1 MPETLAAA
9 IRRKYPG
16 TYDDMSD
23 RDLESRIDAKYP
35 GAYDDI
41 PRASSI
47 SAEPRGLHVAAGSEG
62 GTIDALPW
70 YHRGIFAGRGPSAQ
84 DAIGAL
90 PAIGGTVG
98 GIVGGTGG
106 TAFGFGFG
114 GIPGAAG
121 GASLGGATGEALRQH
136 SMRALGA
143 RGPSSSTEAA
153 LDIGKE
159 AVIQPVAELTGRAAA
174 AGLTRLGAPLAGKV
188 DQSIA
193 EAAIREEVE
202 MPASA
207 LSTSKLVPLA
217 EAWSAKGIGGSATAE
232 RYTKAAHALTAQADQ
247 VVARASSLGPSESGR
262 VIAEGLNRFRSNW
275 TREKG
280 ALYAAAEVR
289 PGMKAEAAQTVAL
302 LEDIIK
308 SKRSASRILGQG
320 GGHMGGGLPKDE
332 MFYEQLYKGLTTAAK
347 DRAKTF
353 SPTQGQARVLKPV
366 QLRDLINARREL
378 DAKIASSFADS
389 FSAANKGLL
398 KKLSATMNREVTDA
412 LERQAPDIAA
422 KLRRANMAYAEGITK
437 INSAYGKNIHRL
449 AKAEKYDKIAQAVVN
464 SRVSVDDIPKIM
476 EVAGPEGTDAMRAS
490 VLADL
495 VSKANGPNGLTPQ
508 GLSRAMKAFGSDRLE
523 ALLTPEQLAKMTDLA
538 KLSGSLEKGRKVME
552 GSQTAFLGRY
562 GIAPSGIG
570 ALANFPAT
578 LSYLAGDIAFNKFIG
593 SRAGQRWLTTGFRP
607 FSGPTMTR
615 AMTIP
620 AHAATVPFGVQE
632 EP

>member
-1 MPETLAAA
+1 MPWETISETAEE
-9 IRRKYPG
+9 KDEWV
-16 TYDDMSD
+16 TVD
-23 RDLESRIDAKYP
+23 ESP
-35 GAYDDI
+35 
-41 PRASSI
+41 
-47 SAEPRGLHVAAGSEG
+47 GLHVAAGSEG
-62 GTIDALPW
+62 GTIGPLPW
-70 YHRGIFAGRGPSAQ
+70 YQRGIFAGRGPSAQ

-98 GIVGGTGG
+98 GIVGGAGG

-121 GASLGGATGEALRQH
+121 GAALGGAAGEALRQH

-143 RGPSSSTEAA
+143 RGPASSTEAA
-153 LDIGKE
+153 MDIGKE

-174 AGLTRLGAPLAGKV
+174 AGLIRLGAPLAGQV
-188 DQSIA
+188 DRSIA
-193 EAAIREEVE
+193 GAAGRSGVE

-232 RYTKAAHALTAQADQ
+232 RFTRAAHALTAQADQ
-247 VVARASSLGPSESGR
+247 MVARASTLGPSESGR
-262 VIAEGLNRFRSNW
+262 VIAEGLSRFRSNW
-275 TREKG
+275 IREKG

-289 PGMKAEAAQTVAL
+289 PGIRAEAAQTVAL

-308 SKRSASRILGQG
+308 SKRSASRVLGQAE
-320 GGHMGGGLPKDE
+320 DAT
-332 MFYEQLYKGLTTAAK
+332 FYEQLYKGLTTVAK

-353 SPTQGQARVLKPV
+353 SPTQSQARVLKLV
-366 QLRDLINARREL
+366 QVRDLINARREL
-378 DAKIASSFADS
+378 DAKIASSFADP

-398 KKLSATMNREVTDA
+398 KKLSATMDREVTDA

-422 KLRRANMAYAEGITK
+422 KLGRANRAYADGITK
-437 INSAYGKNIHRL
+437 INSAYGKNIHKL
-449 AKAEKYDKIAQAVVN
+449 AKAGQYDKIAQAVVN

-476 EVAGPEGTDAMRAS
+476 EVAGAEGTDAMRAS

-495 VSKANGPNGLTPQ
+495 VSKSKGPNGLTPQ
-508 GLSRAMKAFGSDRLE
+508 GLSRAMKAFGNDRLE
-523 ALLTPEQLAKMTDLA
+523 ALLTPEQLAKMADLA

-562 GIAPSGIG
+562 GIAPTGIG
-570 ALANFPAT
+570 AVSSLPAT
-578 LSYLAGDIAFNKFIG
+578 LAYLTGDIAFNKFIG
-593 SRAGQRWLTTGFRP
+593 SRAGQRWLTTGFQP
-607 FSGPTMTR
+607 FAGPTMTR

-620 AHAATVPFGVQE
+620 AHAASVPFGAQE
-632 EP
+632 E